1 MNTANKVLLDA
12 ARKLESK
19 AESKR
24 KEADR
29 LDKQAAEIREKV
41 KGGEY
46 EDED

>member
-12 ARKLESK
+12 ARKLEAK
-19 AESKR
+19 AEQKR
-24 KEADR
+24 REAEK
-29 LDKQAAEIREKV
+29 LDKQATEIREKV